1 MAERNQLNHTKKEQD
16 VAGSTESRNPHSFI
30 DKERVTNAIKDYQKQ
45 KVQSFVIKENPKDK
59 DVNPYQDENNVD
71 EDTIKKAYPEQIS
84 SKRKRYI
91 HYGHQYKKK
100 NDEKAT
106 QTSDCKEQH
115 LGSNEKQEENAQS
128 FTETDSAEN
137 GQSNKTSPTNNEKET
152 AFNENIIIH
161 DEIVENN
168 KHNESGKQ
176 KQPLKEHV
184 IDENQ
189 GGVQR
194 KQQYKSSDKA
204 ASKKRTHPISKKK
217 KRQLLEKLKNKRTGD
232 GSIDKEN
239 EANAIID
246 SVAKAKD
253 LTVIIPQTV
262 EQVKDKTVLIATG
275 TVHTVYQTA
284 VDIKKSVSDAKV
296 FANKVN
302 GLIKHKQSL
311 GVHQSK
317 KRDSKRIVEK
327 NKTAHNRL
335 RNTSKNAKN
344 AKKNKKENATDKKN
358 HGIMQDIRRKTIQ
371 VITTPESATENN
383 MKTGVS
389 DFAKEQAE
397 KYAQSKIR
405 EWAAK
410 AGKAAF
416 VYTGKFIVMLLK
428 FAITM
433 IVQAI
438 TFILSLTPLF
448 LLPLLIIV
456 VIVSLFSYFFG
467 GAEVDSTNPSYVAV
481 KLNDT
486 YDAFEDKIF
495 QWERKNKQGVSGYNV
510 IYEQDCSDLDNFNE
524 VLNLYLVY
532 SIEAQETREDY
543 LLIDTPE
550 EEERLDKAFA
560 LLNYTYTTDED
571 KTLHVV
577 KQSYE
582 EVADSLSDTLN
593 DYYALALQ
601 AHSIGEE
608 EGYVIDKRVKKEN
621 SAKKALENSPQGT
634 LPMSYDELKEI
645 FTWMNEDNVYP
656 IDDGGVRYVTS
667 QYTLAR
673 TDIDEN
679 HTTHYGVDFTSGKG
693 IGANLVAIADAIVYK
708 MVRVEDD
715 GTGYGNHLILRFD
728 DGTYALYAHMNDFI
742 TMYGTNAEYDED
754 GYMIRPAT
762 DEEYL
767 HEGDQVKAGDLIGHM
782 GNTGDSFGAH
792 LHLVLS
798 TDAYGTGEGSRYDFN
813 DYVACVWVKD
823 FDYSYDY

>member
-1 MAERNQLNHTKKEQD
+1 MSLAERNLNHTKKEQD
-16 VAGSTESRNPHSFI
+16 VAGNTENRNPHSFI
-30 DKERVTNAIKDYQKQ
+30 DKDRVTNAIKDYQKQ
-45 KVQSFVIKENPKDK
+45 TIQSFVIKENSKVINK
-59 DVNPYQDENNVD
+59 NVNSYQDENHVD
-71 EDTIKKAYPEQIS
+71 EDTIKKAYPENIN
-84 SKRKRYI
+84 SKRRGYI
-91 HYGHQYKKK
+91 RSGHQYKRKK
-100 NDEKAT
+100 KEKGVGA
-106 QTSDCKEQH
+106 SDYKEQH
-115 LGSNEKQEENAQS
+115 LHNNEEQEGNEES
-128 FTETDSAEN
+128 FTEKESVEN
-137 GQSNKTSPTNNEKET
+137 GESNEKET
-152 AFNENIIIH
+152 TSNENIFTE
-161 DEIVENN
+161 DEALEIYEY
-168 KHNESGKQ
+168 NESGKQ
-176 KQPLKEHV
+176 LLKENV

-189 GGVQR
+189 EGIQR
-194 KQQYKSSDKA
+194 KQQHKSSDKA
-204 ASKKRTHPISKKK
+204 ESKKRTHRISKKK
-217 KRQLLEKLKNKRTGD
+217 KRQLLEKFKNKRTGD

-239 EANAIID
+239 EANAIMD

-253 LTVIIPQTV
+253 LTVIIPQTAG
-262 EQVKDKTVLIATG
+262 QVKDKTVLIATG

-284 VDIKKSVSDAKV
+284 VDIKRAASNANIS
-296 FANKVN
+296 ANKIN
-302 GLIKHKQSL
+302 GLIKKRQYQ

-317 KRDSKRIVEK
+317 KQDSQKIVEK
-327 NKTAHNRL
+327 NKTSHNRL
-335 RNTSKNAKN
+335 RNTSKNAK
-344 AKKNKKENATDKKN
+344 KNKKENTTNKTN

-371 VITTPESATENN
+371 VVTTPESATENN
-383 MKTGVS
+383 MSTGVS
-389 DFAKEQAE
+389 DFVKGQAE
-397 KYAQSKIR
+397 KYAQSKMR

-410 AGKAAF
+410 AGKTAF
-416 VYTGKFIVMLLK
+416 IYTGKFILMLLK

-438 TFILSLTPLF
+438 TFIVSLAPLF
-448 LLPLLIIV
+448 LLPILIIV
-456 VIVSLFSYFFG
+456 VIVGLFSYFFG
-467 GAEVDSTNPSYVAV
+467 SAEVDSTNPSYVAV

-486 YDAFEDKIF
+486 YDAFEDRIF

-524 VLNLYLVY
+524 VFNLYLVY

-550 EEERLDKAFA
+550 EEERLNKAFA

-608 EGYVIDKRVKKEN
+608 EGYVIDKRIKKEN

-693 IGANLVAIADAIVYK
+693 IGANLVAIAEASVYK
-708 MVRVEDD
+708 IVHVEED
-715 GTGYGNHLILRFD
+715 GTGYGNHLILRFN

-742 TMYGTNAEYDED
+742 TAYGTNAEYDED
-754 GYMIRPAT
+754 GYMLRPAT

-767 HEGDQVKAGDLIGHM
+767 HEGDHVQAGDIIGHM

-798 TDAYGTGEGSRYDFN
+798 TDAYGTGESSRYDFN
-813 DYVACVWVKD
+813 DYVSCVWVKD